1 MVSETEQLKQEISNL
16 KLAVGELAILNE
28 IALTI
33 GSIVDLDCVVDLII
47 QKCVK
52 HLNVDQGAVMLL
64 DEKDK
69 DSPFHTIVRK
79 GDSKTDQLP
88 FRLDAQLTGWM
99 IKNQKPLLSND
110 IHSDERFQISK
121 KTEMPF
127 NSLLAVPLQLKGK
140 MLGSLIV
147 FNKYCEE
154 GFTDDD
160 KRLLTIIAAQSA
172 QVIEHARLYQ
182 EEQELFKMQHEMNVA
197 RDIQLNLLPKNNP
210 VIPDYDIYGISMPA
224 KEVGGDYY
232 DFVPLENSKLAFC
245 LGDVSGKG
253 ISAAMLMANLQAT
266 FRSQIQLSKSTK
278 LCLERSNKLIYHSTD
293 SEKYATFFCGILDS
307 KNNNLCFSNA
317 GHNHPIFI
325 TNEGKIKRLQTL
337 GIVLG
342 FLDDFEFSD
351 SKIKI
356 EKGEILVIF
365 SDGIS
370 EAMNKNEEEFDEQR
384 LQKIIS
390 ENKNKSAKEITHLII
405 ESVNNFTGDM
415 PQSDDMTLVVIKRN

>member
-1 MVSETEQLKQEISNL
+1 MVSETEQLKHEILKL

-33 GSIVDLDCVVDLII
+33 SSIVDFDRVVDIII

-52 HLNVDQGAVMLL
+52 HLHVDQGAVMLL

-69 DSPFHTIVRK
+69 DSPFHTVVRK

-88 FRLDAQLTGWM
+88 FRLDTQLTGWM
-99 IKNQKPLLSND
+99 IKNKKPLLSND
-110 IHSDERFQISK
+110 FHQDERFQISE
-121 KTEMPF
+121 KTDSPF

-147 FNKYCEE
+147 FNKYSEE
-154 GFTDDD
+154 GFTEDD

-197 RDIQLNLLPKNNP
+197 RDIQLNLLPKSHP
-210 VIPDYDIYGISMPA
+210 VIPDYDIYGISVPA

-232 DFVPLENSKLAFC
+232 DFVQMENNRLAIC

-266 FRSQIQLSKSTK
+266 FRSQIQLSESTK
-278 LCLERSNKLIYHSTD
+278 LCLARSNKLLYHSTD

-317 GHNHPIFI
+317 GHNNPFLV
-325 TNEGKIKRLQTL
+325 TKEGKIKRLQTV

-342 FLDDFEFSD
+342 FLDDFEFSEV
-351 SKIKI
+351 KISF
-356 EKGEILVIF
+356 EKEEILLIF

-370 EAMNKNEEEFDEQR
+370 EAMNDMEEEYGEQR
-384 LQKIIS
+384 LEKLLV
-390 ENKNKSAKEITHLII
+390 ENRHLNAESITHLII
-405 ESVNNFTGDM
+405 DIVNKFADTKE
-415 PQSDDMTLVVIKRN
+415 QSDDMTLVVIKRN

>member
-1 MVSETEQLKQEISNL
+1 MLNETEQLKQEVSNL

-33 GSIVDLDCVVDLII
+33 GSIVDLDRVVDLII

-69 DSPFHTIVRK
+69 DTPFHTIVRK

-88 FRLDAQLTGWM
+88 FRLDSQLTGWM

-110 IHSDERFQISK
+110 FRKDERFHISE
-121 KTEMPF
+121 KTDSPF

-140 MLGSLIV
+140 MLGSLVV
-147 FNKYCEE
+147 FNKNSDD
-154 GFTDDD
+154 GFTDAD
-160 KRLLTIIAAQSA
+160 KRLITIIAAQSA

-182 EEQELFKMQHEMNVA
+182 EEQELFKMQHEMSVA
-197 RDIQLNLLPKNNP
+197 RNIQLNLLPQKIP
-210 VIPDYDIYGISMPA
+210 VIKGYDIYGISIPA

-232 DFVPLENSKLAFC
+232 DFIQLENSKLAFC

-266 FRSQIQLSKSTK
+266 FRSHIYTCDSPKT
-278 LCLERSNKLIYHSTD
+278 CMCWSNRLLYQSTD
-293 SEKYATFFCGILDS
+293 SEKYATFFCGILDFQS
-307 KNNNLCFSNA
+307 HEINFSNA
-317 GHNHPIFI
+317 GHNNPIFI
-325 TNEGKIKRLQTL
+325 TNKGKIKRLQTI

-342 FLDDFEFSD
+342 FLDDFEFSE

-356 EKGEILVIF
+356 EKSDTLVVF

-370 EAMNKNEEEFDEQR
+370 EAMDDNEEEFDEHR
-384 LQKIIS
+384 LLKIIS
-390 ENKNKSAKEITHLII
+390 ENKNKNAQEITNLII
-405 ESVNNFTGDM
+405 ESVNNFAGDM